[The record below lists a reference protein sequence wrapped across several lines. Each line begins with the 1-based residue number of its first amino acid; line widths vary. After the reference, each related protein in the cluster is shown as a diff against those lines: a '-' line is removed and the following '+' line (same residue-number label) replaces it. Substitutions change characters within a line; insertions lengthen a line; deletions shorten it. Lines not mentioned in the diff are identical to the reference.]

1 MKEIRRAIQILEWN
15 NNPVQFF
22 KDISNLEP
30 TKGQKEI
37 MNTLNTKENRV
48 LICCPSG
55 VGKTRCLSL
64 AALYLAFVSPFIKKE
79 PIRVL
84 IISGSL
90 EQSKTLYDYMTEYL
104 RHPFIKDYLQD
115 RLKTETHFKHGSV
128 IKAIPCSEKA
138 YYGKHVNFLIIDEA
152 ALKDLPP
159 VLIDH
164 ALSIIA
170 PIKDA
175 KLILSS
181 TPYDADSKF
190 VMMWNDKENFPNWK
204 RISWNFNDC
213 HWIPNKEK
221 AIEEARKTLPTEEFE
236 IRWLG
241 KPVPKS
247 DRLIDREALKKCIVE
262 DKIRLSTGPVV
273 FGIDWGAVR
282 NPTIVIG
289 VQYENEHCNILFT
302 KEYLRKFADYI
313 HDNIESLARKY
324 KPRVIYAD
332 ASHHWENQRLVDRGL
347 PVVEVNFT
355 KEKTKMVSNLISMI
369 EHNKLRINENEINL
383 IAQLRDYREGL
394 KRYDDYVDSL
404 MLSLKEN
411 IRPTPSLIIEKVTY

>member
-221 AIEEARKTLPTEEFE
+221 AIEEALY
-236 IRWLG
+236 
-241 KPVPKS
+241 S
-247 DRLIDREALKKCIVE
+247 
-262 DKIRLSTGPVV
+262 
-273 FGIDWGAVR
+273 
-282 NPTIVIG
+282 
-289 VQYENEHCNILFT
+289 
-302 KEYLRKFADYI
+302 
-313 HDNIESLARKY
+313 
-324 KPRVIYAD
+324 
-332 ASHHWENQRLVDRGL
+332 
-347 PVVEVNFT
+347 
-355 KEKTKMVSNLISMI
+355 
-369 EHNKLRINENEINL
+369 
-383 IAQLRDYREGL
+383 
-394 KRYDDYVDSL
+394 
-404 MLSLKEN
+404 
-411 IRPTPSLIIEKVTY
+411 